1 MDDAAVYSQ
10 ELAAHEE
17 KESHSAIIKF
27 QAQNKSGA
35 PLARHPEKVNQN
47 CQVAQILMPVCPIN
61 QESTFD
67 SICMNLSATHN
78 WTYQQ

>member
-27 QAQNKSGA
+27 QAQNKSAA
-35 PLARHPEKVNQN
+35 PLARHPEKVNQK
-47 CQVAQILMPVCPIN
+47 
-61 QESTFD
+61 
-67 SICMNLSATHN
+67 LSSRSDPDARLS
-78 WTYQQ
+78 YKPGKYI